1 LEVNMRPCE
10 NEKMRKYS
18 RLPIICVLIFIFAL
32 PQVYSAAADVIIPE
46 GTRIYL
52 QLNNQISTRNAEG
65 DVFKAIVTEPV
76 TVGDRIVI
84 PKGSQVAGSIARI
97 LRPGRVKG
105 KAAMTLLFQTVEIP
119 GRGPMPIV
127 ASLVGVGREGIGGLS
142 TEGTIE
148 GEGSTGKDFGRVITP
163 GLIGAGIGTI
173 AGGRRGAGIGA
184 GIGAAVGLAT
194 VFSSKGKEIELPRG
208 SSLNIALDKP
218 LPVPPEGESAA
229 AKTH

>member
-1 LEVNMRPCE
+1 MWPCK

-18 RLPIICVLIFIFAL
+18 SLQLIGVLLFIMAL
-32 PQVYSAAADVIIPE
+32 SPQLGSAASEVVLPE

-52 QLNNQISTRNAEG
+52 QLNNNISTKNIEG

-76 TVGDRIVI
+76 TIGDRIAV
-84 PKGSQVAGSIARI
+84 PKGSQVTGSIARI

-105 KAAMTLLFQTVEIP
+105 KAAMTLLFQTIEIP

-127 ASLVGVGREGIGGLS
+127 ATLAGVGREGNSGLS

-148 GEGSTGKDFGRVITP
+148 GEGSTGKDFGRVLTP

-194 VFSSKGKEIELPRG
+194 VFSSRGKEIELPRG
-208 SSLNIALDKP
+208 SSLNIVLDKP
-218 LPVPPEGESAA
+218 LYVPAENESTV
-229 AKTH
+229 AKTR

>member
-1 LEVNMRPCE
+1 MWPCK

-18 RLPIICVLIFIFAL
+18 SLTLKCALLFIFAL
-32 PQVYSAAADVIIPE
+32 PQVCSAAADATIPE
-46 GTRIYL
+46 GTWIYL
-52 QLNNQISTRNAEG
+52 QLNNHISTRNSEG

-76 TVGDRIVI
+76 TVGDRILI
-84 PKGSQVAGSIARI
+84 PKGSQVTGSIARI

-105 KAAMTLLFQTVEIP
+105 KAAITLLFQTIEIP
-119 GRGPMPIV
+119 GRSPMPIM
-127 ASLVGVGREGIGGLS
+127 ASLVGVGREGNSGLS

-148 GEGSTGKDFGRVITP
+148 GEGSTGKDFGRVMTP

-173 AGGRRGAGIGA
+173 AGGGKGAGIGA

-194 VFSSKGKEIELPRG
+194 VFSSRGKEIELPRG

-218 LPVPPEGESAA
+218 LAIPLEGEGTI
-229 AKTH
+229 AKTR

>member
-1 LEVNMRPCE
+1 MRPCK
-10 NEKMRKYS
+10 NEKMRQYS
-18 RLPIICVLIFIFAL
+18 SLARICALLFILSL
-32 PQVYSAAADVIIPE
+32 PQVCAAAGDTVIPE

-52 QLNNQISTRNAEG
+52 QLNNHISTRNSEG

-84 PKGSQVAGSIARI
+84 PKGSQVTGSIARI

-127 ASLVGVGREGIGGLS
+127 ASLVGVGREGNSQLS

-148 GEGSTGKDFGRVITP
+148 GESSTGKDFGRVMTP

-194 VFSSKGKEIELPRG
+194 VFSSRGKEIELPRG
-208 SSLNIALDKP
+208 SSLNIALDRP
-218 LPVPPEGESAA
+218 LLIPPEGESTI
-229 AKTH
+229 AKSH